1 MKTNLFLALA
11 AAAAITISGCS
22 KSETHETLKTPE
34 IEVSNLSTT
43 SFSFTWTA
51 IPDATGYTYEVK
63 AANQSTVTSGDSG
76 KPENVEVTGLNMAST
91 YTVSVQALG
100 TGSFT
105 NSEYATVTVTTL
117 DNTIHFADMVLARR
131 LLEMTEPKI
140 DADGDGKIT
149 FEEAAVVK
157 ELNLGFNEKPES
169 TVDCVTDITGLE
181 YFTSLETLNLKFNSV
196 SDIKPIEGI
205 STLKVLILGENPISS
220 INLDKLGEL
229 TDLRLYG
236 TNISEIDLSKTPKL
250 ESLYLQRT
258 KVSKVD
264 LSPLQSLDQALIN
277 KCSNLSELKASNLPS
292 LTRLDA
298 VEGNLT
304 SFEISDCP
312 SLRELHLNSNKLTS
326 IKLNNL
332 NMLMRLNVYDN
343 KLTSINVSNL
353 PLLMW
358 LFVFDNQISSID
370 LSANVALREFR
381 ASNNPLTEVNLST
394 NGNLVALELENMSKM
409 KTLNIKNEFYDEWD
423 SEYLIVDGNTA
434 LEKVITDPG
443 AEFELVKKLFANNPK
458 VQVVTE

>member
-1 MKTNLFLALA
+1 MKAKLFLALA

-22 KSETHETLKTPE
+22 KSETLKTPE

-51 IPDATGYTYEVK
+51 IPEATGYTYEVK
-63 AANQSTVTSGDSG
+63 AANQSTVNSGNSE
-76 KPENVEVTGLNMAST
+76 KPEKVEVTGLNMAST
-91 YTVSVQALG
+91 YTISVQALG

-117 DNTIHFADMVLARR
+117 DNTVHFTDMVLSRR

-157 ELNLGFNEKPES
+157 ELNLGFDEKPES
-169 TVDCVTDITGLE
+169 SKDCITDITGLE
-181 YFTSLETLNLKFNSV
+181 YFTSLETLNLKYNTV
-196 SDIKPIEGI
+196 SDAKPIEGI
-205 STLKVLILGENPISS
+205 STLQVLILGENPISS

-264 LSPLQSLDQALIN
+264 LTPLQSLDQALIN
-277 KCSNLSELKASNLPS
+277 NCSNLSEIKASNLPS

-298 VEGNLT
+298 VKGNLT

-332 NMLMRLNVYDN
+332 AMLMLLNIYDN
-343 KLTSINVSNL
+343 QLTSIDVSNL
-353 PLLMW
+353 PFLMR
-358 LFVFDNQISSID
+358 LFVYDNQLTSID
-370 LSANVALREFR
+370 LSANVMLREFR

-394 NGNLVALELENMSKM
+394 NASLVSLELENMSKM
-409 KTLNIKNEFYDEWD
+409 KTLNIKNGYYDEWD
-423 SEYLIVDGNTA
+423 SEYHIVDGNTA

>member
-1 MKTNLFLALA
+1 MKTKLFLALA
-11 AAAAITISGCS
+11 AFAAITISGCS
-22 KSETHETLKTPE
+22 KSETLQTPE
-34 IEVSNLSTT
+34 IKVTNLSTT

-63 AANQSTVTSGDSG
+63 AANQSKVTDGNRE
-76 KPENVEVTGLNMAST
+76 KPENVEVTGLSTAST
-91 YTVSVQALG
+91 YTVSVKALG

-105 NSEYATVTVTTL
+105 DSEYATITVTTL
-117 DNTIHFADMVLARR
+117 DNTIHFADKVLERR
-131 LLEMTEPKI
+131 LLAMTEPKI

-149 FEEAAVVK
+149 FEEAAAVK
-157 ELNLGFNEKPES
+157 ELQLGFDLKPES

-181 YFTSLETLNLKFNSV
+181 YFTSLETLSLKFNSV

-236 TNISEIDLSKTPKL
+236 TNISDIDLTKTPKL

-258 KVSKVD
+258 NVSKVD
-264 LSPLQSLDQALIN
+264 LTPLQSLDQALLN
-277 KCSNLSELKASNLPS
+277 KCSSLTEIKASNLPS
-292 LTRLDA
+292 ITRIDA
-298 VEGNLT
+298 VECNLK

-312 SLRELHLNSNKLTS
+312 SLRELHLNSNKLTY
-326 IKLNNL
+326 IKMTNL
-332 NMLMRLNVYDN
+332 AMLMRLNVYDN
-343 KLTSINVSNL
+343 QLTSIDVSNL
-353 PLLMW
+353 PFLMW
-358 LFVFDNQISSID
+358 LFVYDNQLTSID
-370 LSANVALREFR
+370 LSANVPLREFR

-394 NGNLVALELENMSKM
+394 NEKIVSLELENMSKM
-409 KTLNIKNEFYDEWD
+409 KTLNIKNDFYDEY

-443 AEFELVKKLFANNPK
+443 KEFEHVKKLFANNPK

>member
-1 MKTNLFLALA
+1 MKTKLFLALA
-11 AAAAITISGCS
+11 AFAAITISGCS
-22 KSETHETLKTPE
+22 KSETLQTPE
-34 IEVSNLSTT
+34 IKVTNLSTT

-63 AANQSTVTSGDSG
+63 AANQSTVTDGNRE
-76 KPENVEVTGLNMAST
+76 KPENVEVTGLSTAST
-91 YTVSVQALG
+91 YTVSVKALG

-105 NSEYATVTVTTL
+105 DSEYATITVTTL
-117 DNTIHFADMVLARR
+117 DNTIHFADKVLERR
-131 LLEMTEPKI
+131 LMAMTEPKI

-149 FEEAAVVK
+149 FEEAAAVK
-157 ELNLGFNEKPES
+157 ELQLGFDLKPES

-181 YFTSLETLNLKFNSV
+181 YFTSLETLSLKFNKV

-236 TNISEIDLSKTPKL
+236 TNISDIDLTKTPKL

-258 KVSKVD
+258 NVSKVD
-264 LSPLQSLDQALIN
+264 LTPLQSLDQALLN
-277 KCSNLSELKASNLPS
+277 KCASLTEIKASNLPS
-292 LTRLDA
+292 ITRIDA
-298 VEGNLT
+298 VECNLK

-326 IKLNNL
+326 IKMTNL
-332 NMLMRLNVYDN
+332 AMLMRLNVYDN
-343 KLTSINVSNL
+343 QLTSIDVSNL

-358 LFVFDNQISSID
+358 LFVFDNQLTSID
-370 LSANVALREFR
+370 LSANVPLREFR

-394 NGNLVALELENMSKM
+394 NENLVSLELESMSKM
-409 KTLNIKNEFYDEWD
+409 KTLNIKNDFYDEY

-443 AEFELVKKLFANNPK
+443 KEFEHVKKLFANNPK

>member
-1 MKTNLFLALA
+1 MKTKLFLALA
-11 AAAAITISGCS
+11 AFAAITISGCS
-22 KSETHETLKTPE
+22 KSETLQTPE
-34 IEVSNLSTT
+34 IKVTNLSTT

-63 AANQSTVTSGDSG
+63 AANQSTVTDGNRE
-76 KPENVEVTGLNMAST
+76 KPENVEVTGLSTAST
-91 YTVSVQALG
+91 YTVSVKALG

-105 NSEYATVTVTTL
+105 DSEYATITVTTL
-117 DNTIHFADMVLARR
+117 DNTIHFADKVLERR

-149 FEEAAVVK
+149 FEEAAAVK
-157 ELNLGFNEKPES
+157 ELQLGFDLKPES

-181 YFTSLETLNLKFNSV
+181 YFTSLETLSLKFNSV

-236 TNISEIDLSKTPKL
+236 TNISDIDLTKTPKL

-258 KVSKVD
+258 NVSKVD
-264 LSPLQSLDQALIN
+264 LTPLQSLDQALLN
-277 KCSNLSELKASNLPS
+277 KCSSLTEIKASNLPS
-292 LTRLDA
+292 ITRIDA
-298 VEGNLT
+298 VECNLK

-326 IKLNNL
+326 IKMTNL
-332 NMLMRLNVYDN
+332 AMLMRLNVYDN
-343 KLTSINVSNL
+343 QITSIDVSNL

-358 LFVFDNQISSID
+358 LFVYDNQLTSID
-370 LSANVALREFR
+370 LSANVPLREFR

-394 NGNLVALELENMSKM
+394 NENLVSLELESMSKM
-409 KTLNIKNEFYDEWD
+409 KTLNIKNDFYDEY

-443 AEFELVKKLFANNPK
+443 KEFEHVKKLFANNPK

>member
-1 MKTNLFLALA
+1 MKAKLFLALA

-22 KSETHETLKTPE
+22 KSETLKTPE

-51 IPDATGYTYEVK
+51 IPEATGYTYEVK
-63 AANQSTVTSGDSG
+63 AANQSTVNSGNSE
-76 KPENVEVTGLNMAST
+76 KPEKVEVTGLNMAST
-91 YTVSVQALG
+91 YTISVQALG

-117 DNTIHFADMVLARR
+117 DNTVHFTDMVLSRR

-157 ELNLGFNEKPES
+157 ELNLGFSEKPES
-169 TVDCVTDITGLE
+169 SKDCITDITGLE
-181 YFTSLETLNLKFNSV
+181 YFTSLETLNLKYNTV
-196 SDIKPIEGI
+196 SDAKPIEGI
-205 STLKVLILGENPISS
+205 STLQVLILGENPISS

-264 LSPLQSLDQALIN
+264 LTPLQSLDQALIN
-277 KCSNLSELKASNLPS
+277 NCSNLSEIKASNLPS

-298 VEGNLT
+298 VKGNLT

-332 NMLMRLNVYDN
+332 AMLMLLNIYDN
-343 KLTSINVSNL
+343 QLTSIDVSNL
-353 PLLMW
+353 PFLMR
-358 LFVFDNQISSID
+358 LFVYDNQLTSID
-370 LSANVALREFR
+370 LSANVMLREFR

-394 NGNLVALELENMSKM
+394 NENLVSLELENMSKM
-409 KTLNIKNEFYDEWD
+409 KTLNIKNGYYDEWD
-423 SEYLIVDGNTA
+423 SEYNIVDGNTA
-434 LEKVITDPG
+434 LEKVISDPG

>member
-1 MKTNLFLALA
+1 MKAKLFLALA
-11 AAAAITISGCS
+11 AVAAITISGCS
-22 KSETHETLKTPE
+22 KSETLKTPE

-51 IPDATGYTYEVK
+51 IPEATGYTYEVK
-63 AANQSTVTSGDSG
+63 AANQSTVNSGNSE
-76 KPENVEVTGLNMAST
+76 KPEKVEVAGLSMAST
-91 YTVSVQALG
+91 YTISVQALG

-117 DNTIHFADMVLARR
+117 DNTVHFTDMVLSRR

-157 ELNLGFNEKPES
+157 ELNLGFDEKPES
-169 TVDCVTDITGLE
+169 SKDCITDITGLE
-181 YFTSLETLNLKFNSV
+181 YFTSLETLNLKYNTV
-196 SDIKPIEGI
+196 SDAKPIEGI
-205 STLKVLILGENPISS
+205 STLQVLILGENPISS

-264 LSPLQSLDQALIN
+264 LTPLQSLDQALIN
-277 KCSNLSELKASNLPS
+277 NCSNLSEIKASNLPS

-298 VEGNLT
+298 VKGNLT

-332 NMLMRLNVYDN
+332 AMLMLLNIYDN
-343 KLTSINVSNL
+343 QLTSIDVSNL
-353 PLLMW
+353 PFLMR
-358 LFVFDNQISSID
+358 LFVYDNQLTSID
-370 LSANVALREFR
+370 LSANVMLREFR

-394 NGNLVALELENMSKM
+394 NASLVSLELENMSKM
-409 KTLNIKNEFYDEWD
+409 KTLNIKNGYYDEWD
-423 SEYLIVDGNTA
+423 SEYHIVDGNTA

>member
-1 MKTNLFLALA
+1 MKTKLFLALA

-22 KSETHETLKTPE
+22 KKSETLQTPK

-63 AANQSTVTSGDSG
+63 AANQSTVTSGDSE

-131 LLEMTEPKI
+131 LLAMTEPKI

-149 FEEAAVVK
+149 FEEASVVK

-264 LSPLQSLDQALIN
+264 LTPLQSLDQALIN

-343 KLTSINVSNL
+343 KLTSIEVSNL

-394 NGNLVALELENMSKM
+394 NENLVALELENMSKM
-409 KTLNIKNEFYDEWD
+409 KTLNIKNGYYDEY

>member
-1 MKTNLFLALA
+1 MKTKLFLALA
-11 AAAAITISGCS
+11 AFAAITISGCS
-22 KSETHETLKTPE
+22 KSETLQTPE
-34 IEVSNLSTT
+34 IKVTNLSTT

-63 AANQSTVTSGDSG
+63 AANQSKVTDGNKE
-76 KPENVEVTGLNMAST
+76 KPENVEVTGLSTAST
-91 YTVSVQALG
+91 YTVSVKALG

-105 NSEYATVTVTTL
+105 DSEYATITVTTL
-117 DNTIHFADMVLARR
+117 DNTIHFADKVLERR
-131 LLEMTEPKI
+131 LLAMTEPKI

-149 FEEAAVVK
+149 FEEAAAVK
-157 ELNLGFNEKPES
+157 ELQLGFDLKPES

-181 YFTSLETLNLKFNSV
+181 YFTSLETLSLKFNSV

-236 TNISEIDLSKTPKL
+236 TNISDIDLTKTPKL

-258 KVSKVD
+258 NVSKVD
-264 LSPLQSLDQALIN
+264 LTPLQSLDQALLN
-277 KCSNLSELKASNLPS
+277 KCSSLTEIKASNLPS
-292 LTRLDA
+292 ITRIDA
-298 VEGNLT
+298 VECNLK

-326 IKLNNL
+326 IKMTNL
-332 NMLMRLNVYDN
+332 AMLMRLNVYDN
-343 KLTSINVSNL
+343 QLTSIDVSNL
-353 PLLMW
+353 PFLMW
-358 LFVFDNQISSID
+358 LFVYDNQLTSID
-370 LSANVALREFR
+370 LSANVPLREFR

-394 NGNLVALELENMSKM
+394 NENLVSLELESMSKM
-409 KTLNIKNEFYDEWD
+409 KTLNIKNDFYDEY

-443 AEFELVKKLFANNPK
+443 KEFEHVKKLFANNPK
-458 VQVVTE
+458 VQVATE

>member
-1 MKTNLFLALA
+1 MKTKLFLALA

-22 KSETHETLKTPE
+22 KKSETLQTPK

-63 AANQSTVTSGDSG
+63 AANQSTVTSGNSG
-76 KPENVEVTGLNMAST
+76 KPENVEVTGLSMAST

-149 FEEAAVVK
+149 FEEASVVK
-157 ELNLGFNEKPES
+157 ELNLGFAEKPES

-181 YFTSLETLNLKFNSV
+181 HFTSLETLSLKFNSV

-220 INLDKLGEL
+220 INLDKLGEI

-264 LSPLQSLDQALIN
+264 LTPLQSLDQALIN
-277 KCSNLSELKASNLPS
+277 KCSNLTELKASNLPS

-326 IKLNNL
+326 IKLTNL
-332 NMLMRLNVYDN
+332 AMLMRLNVYDN
-343 KLTSINVSNL
+343 KLTSIEVSNL

-370 LSANVALREFR
+370 LSANVLLREFR

-394 NGNLVALELENMSKM
+394 NENLVGLELENMSKM
-409 KTLNIKNEFYDEWD
+409 KTLNIKNGYYDEY
-423 SEYLIVDGNTA
+423 SEYLIADGNTA

-443 AEFELVKKLFANNPK
+443 AEFEHVKKLFANNPK

>member
-1 MKTNLFLALA
+1 MKTKLFLALA
-11 AAAAITISGCS
+11 AFAAITISGCS
-22 KSETHETLKTPE
+22 KSETLQTPE
-34 IEVSNLSTT
+34 IKVNNLSTT

-63 AANQSTVTSGDSG
+63 AANQSKVTDGNRE
-76 KPENVEVTGLNMAST
+76 KPENVEVTGLSTAST
-91 YTVSVQALG
+91 YTVSVKALG

-105 NSEYATVTVTTL
+105 DSEYATITVTTL
-117 DNTIHFADMVLARR
+117 DNTIHFADKVLERR
-131 LLEMTEPKI
+131 LLEMKEPKI

-149 FEEAAVVK
+149 FEEAAAVK
-157 ELNLGFNEKPES
+157 ELQLGFDLKPES

-181 YFTSLETLNLKFNSV
+181 YFTSLETLSLKFNSV

-236 TNISEIDLSKTPKL
+236 TNISDIDLTKTPKL

-258 KVSKVD
+258 NVSKVD
-264 LSPLQSLDQALIN
+264 LTQLQSLDQALLN
-277 KCSNLSELKASNLPS
+277 KCSSLTELKASNLPS
-292 LTRLDA
+292 ITRIDA
-298 VEGNLT
+298 VECNLK

-326 IKLNNL
+326 IKMTNL
-332 NMLMRLNVYDN
+332 AMLMRLNVYDN
-343 KLTSINVSNL
+343 QLTSIDVSNL
-353 PLLMW
+353 PFLMW
-358 LFVFDNQISSID
+358 LFVYDNQLTSID
-370 LSANVALREFR
+370 LSANVPLREFR

-394 NGNLVALELENMSKM
+394 NENLVSLELESMSKM
-409 KTLNIKNEFYDEWD
+409 KTLNIKNDFYDEY

-443 AEFELVKKLFANNPK
+443 KEFELVKKLFANNPK

>member
-1 MKTNLFLALA
+1 MKTKLFLALA
-11 AAAAITISGCS
+11 AFAAITISGCS
-22 KSETHETLKTPE
+22 KSETLQTPE
-34 IEVSNLSTT
+34 IKVTNLSTT

-63 AANQSTVTSGDSG
+63 AANQSTVTDGNKE
-76 KPENVEVTGLNMAST
+76 KPENVEVTGLSTAST
-91 YTVSVQALG
+91 YTVSVKALG

-105 NSEYATVTVTTL
+105 DSEYATITVTTL
-117 DNTIHFADMVLARR
+117 DNTIHFADKVLERR
-131 LLEMTEPKI
+131 LLAMTEPKI

-149 FEEAAVVK
+149 FEEAAAVK
-157 ELNLGFNEKPES
+157 ELQLGFDLKPES

-181 YFTSLETLNLKFNSV
+181 YFTSLETLSLKFNSV
-196 SDIKPIEGI
+196 SNIKPIEGI

-236 TNISEIDLSKTPKL
+236 TNISDIDLTKTPKL

-258 KVSKVD
+258 NVSKVD
-264 LSPLQSLDQALIN
+264 LTPLQSLDQALLN
-277 KCSNLSELKASNLPS
+277 KCSSLTEIKASNLPS
-292 LTRLDA
+292 ITRIDA
-298 VEGNLT
+298 VECNLK

-326 IKLNNL
+326 IKMTNL
-332 NMLMRLNVYDN
+332 AMLMRLNVYDN
-343 KLTSINVSNL
+343 QLTSIDVSNL
-353 PLLMW
+353 PFLMW
-358 LFVFDNQISSID
+358 LFVYDNQLTSID
-370 LSANVALREFR
+370 LSANVPLREFR

-394 NGNLVALELENMSKM
+394 NENLVSLELESMSKM
-409 KTLNIKNEFYDEWD
+409 KTLNIKNDFYDEY

>member
-1 MKTNLFLALA
+1 MKAKLFLALA

-22 KSETHETLKTPE
+22 KSETLKTPE

-51 IPDATGYTYEVK
+51 IPEATGYTYEVK
-63 AANQSTVTSGDSG
+63 AANQSTVNSGNSE
-76 KPENVEVTGLNMAST
+76 KPEKVEVTGLSMAST
-91 YTVSVQALG
+91 YTISVQALG
-100 TGSFT
+100 TESFT

-117 DNTIHFADMVLARR
+117 DNTVHFTDMVLSRR

-157 ELNLGFNEKPES
+157 ELNLGFSEKPES
-169 TVDCVTDITGLE
+169 SKDCITDITGLE
-181 YFTSLETLNLKFNSV
+181 YFTSLETLNLKYNTV
-196 SDIKPIEGI
+196 SDAKPIEGI
-205 STLKVLILGENPISS
+205 STLQVLILGENPISS

-264 LSPLQSLDQALIN
+264 LTPLQSLDQALIN
-277 KCSNLSELKASNLPS
+277 NCSNLSEIKASNLPS

-298 VEGNLT
+298 VKGNLT

-332 NMLMRLNVYDN
+332 AMLMLLNIYDN
-343 KLTSINVSNL
+343 QLTSIDVSNL
-353 PLLMW
+353 PFLMR
-358 LFVFDNQISSID
+358 LFVYDNQLTSID
-370 LSANVALREFR
+370 LSANVMLREFR

-394 NGNLVALELENMSKM
+394 NASLVSLELENMSKM
-409 KTLNIKNEFYDEWD
+409 KTLNIKNGYYDEWD

>member
-1 MKTNLFLALA
+1 MKTKLFLALA
-11 AAAAITISGCS
+11 AFAAITISGCS
-22 KSETHETLKTPE
+22 KSETLQTPE
-34 IEVSNLSTT
+34 IKVTNLSTT

-63 AANQSTVTSGDSG
+63 AANQSTVTDGNRE
-76 KPENVEVTGLNMAST
+76 KPENVEVTGLSTAST
-91 YTVSVQALG
+91 YTVSVKALG
-100 TGSFT
+100 TGAFT
-105 NSEYATVTVTTL
+105 DSEYATITVTTL
-117 DNTIHFADMVLARR
+117 DNTIHFADKVLERR

-149 FEEAAVVK
+149 FEEAAAVK
-157 ELNLGFNEKPES
+157 ELQLGFDVEPES

-181 YFTSLETLNLKFNSV
+181 YFTSLETLSLKFNSV

-236 TNISEIDLSKTPKL
+236 TNISDIDLTKTPKL

-258 KVSKVD
+258 NVSKVD
-264 LSPLQSLDQALIN
+264 LTPLQSLDQALLN
-277 KCSNLSELKASNLPS
+277 KCSSLTEIKASNLPS
-292 LTRLDA
+292 ITRIDA
-298 VEGNLT
+298 VECNLK

-326 IKLNNL
+326 IKMTNL
-332 NMLMRLNVYDN
+332 AMLMRLNVYDN
-343 KLTSINVSNL
+343 QITSIDVSNL

-358 LFVFDNQISSID
+358 LFVYDNQLTSID
-370 LSANVALREFR
+370 LSANVPLIEFR

-394 NGNLVALELENMSKM
+394 NKNLVSLELESMSKM
-409 KTLNIKNEFYDEWD
+409 KTLNIKNDFYDEY

-443 AEFELVKKLFANNPK
+443 KEFEHVKKLFANNPK

>member
-1 MKTNLFLALA
+1 MKTKLFLALA
-11 AAAAITISGCS
+11 AFAAITISGCS
-22 KSETHETLKTPE
+22 KSETLQTPE
-34 IEVSNLSTT
+34 IKVTNLSTI

-63 AANQSTVTSGDSG
+63 AANQSTVTDGNKE
-76 KPENVEVTGLNMAST
+76 KPENVEVTGLSTAST
-91 YTVSVQALG
+91 YTVSVKALG

-105 NSEYATVTVTTL
+105 DSEYATITVTTL
-117 DNTIHFADMVLARR
+117 DNTIHFADKVLERR
-131 LLEMTEPKI
+131 LLQMTEPKI

-149 FEEAAVVK
+149 FEEAAAVK
-157 ELNLGFNEKPES
+157 ELQLGFDLKPES

-181 YFTSLETLNLKFNSV
+181 YFTSLETLSLKFNSV

-236 TNISEIDLSKTPKL
+236 TNISDIDLTKTPKL

-258 KVSKVD
+258 NVSKVD
-264 LSPLQSLDQALIN
+264 LTPLQSLDQALLN
-277 KCSNLSELKASNLPS
+277 KCSSLTEIKASNLPS
-292 LTRLDA
+292 ITRIDA
-298 VEGNLT
+298 VECNLK

-326 IKLNNL
+326 IKMTNL
-332 NMLMRLNVYDN
+332 AMLMRLNVYDN
-343 KLTSINVSNL
+343 QLTSIDVSNL

-358 LFVFDNQISSID
+358 LFVYDNQLTSID
-370 LSANVALREFR
+370 LSANVPLIEFR

-394 NGNLVALELENMSKM
+394 NKNLVSLELESMSKM
-409 KTLNIKNEFYDEWD
+409 KTLNIKNDFYDEY

-443 AEFELVKKLFANNPK
+443 KEFEHVKKLFANNPK

>member
-1 MKTNLFLALA
+1 MKTKLFLALA
-11 AAAAITISGCS
+11 AFAAITISGCS
-22 KSETHETLKTPE
+22 KSETLQTPE
-34 IEVSNLSTT
+34 IKVTNLSTT

-63 AANQSTVTSGDSG
+63 AADQSTVTDGNRE
-76 KPENVEVTGLNMAST
+76 KPENVEVTGLSTAST
-91 YTVSVQALG
+91 YTVSVKALG

-105 NSEYATVTVTTL
+105 DSEYARITVTTL
-117 DNTIHFADMVLARR
+117 DNTIHFADKVLERR

-149 FEEAAVVK
+149 FEEAAAVK
-157 ELNLGFNEKPES
+157 ELQLGFDLKPES

-181 YFTSLETLNLKFNSV
+181 YFTSLETLSLKFNKV

-236 TNISEIDLSKTPKL
+236 TNISDIDLTKTPKL

-258 KVSKVD
+258 NVSKVD
-264 LSPLQSLDQALIN
+264 LTPLQSLDQAFLN
-277 KCSNLSELKASNLPS
+277 KCSSLTEIKASNLPS
-292 LTRLDA
+292 ITRIDA
-298 VEGNLT
+298 VECNLK

-326 IKLNNL
+326 IKMTNL
-332 NMLMRLNVYDN
+332 AMLMRLNVYDN
-343 KLTSINVSNL
+343 QLTSIDVSNL

-358 LFVFDNQISSID
+358 LFVFDNQLTSID
-370 LSANVALREFR
+370 LSANVPLREFR

-394 NGNLVALELENMSKM
+394 NKNLVSLELESMSKM
-409 KTLNIKNEFYDEWD
+409 KTLNIKNDFYDEY

-443 AEFELVKKLFANNPK
+443 KEFEHVKKLFANNPK

>member
-1 MKTNLFLALA
+1 M
-11 AAAAITISGCS
+11 
-22 KSETHETLKTPE
+22 
-34 IEVSNLSTT
+34 
-43 SFSFTWTA
+43 
-51 IPDATGYTYEVK
+51 K
-63 AANQSTVTSGDSG
+63 AANQSKVTDGNRE
-76 KPENVEVTGLNMAST
+76 KPENVEVTGLSTAST
-91 YTVSVQALG
+91 YTVSVKALG

-105 NSEYATVTVTTL
+105 DSEYATITVTTL
-117 DNTIHFADMVLARR
+117 DNTIHFADKVLERR
-131 LLEMTEPKI
+131 LLAMTEPKI

-149 FEEAAVVK
+149 FEEAAAVK
-157 ELNLGFNEKPES
+157 ELQLGFDLKPES

-181 YFTSLETLNLKFNSV
+181 YFTSLETLSLKFNSV
-196 SDIKPIEGI
+196 SNIKPIEGI

-236 TNISEIDLSKTPKL
+236 TNISDIDLTKTPKL

-258 KVSKVD
+258 NVSKVD
-264 LSPLQSLDQALIN
+264 LTPLQSLDQALLN
-277 KCSNLSELKASNLPS
+277 KCSSLTEIKASNLPS
-292 LTRLDA
+292 ITRIDA
-298 VEGNLT
+298 VECNLK

-326 IKLNNL
+326 IKMTNL
-332 NMLMRLNVYDN
+332 AMLMRLNVYDN
-343 KLTSINVSNL
+343 QITSIDVSNL

-358 LFVFDNQISSID
+358 LFVYDNQLTSID
-370 LSANVALREFR
+370 LSANVPLIEFR

-394 NGNLVALELENMSKM
+394 NKNLVSLELESMSKM
-409 KTLNIKNEFYDEWD
+409 KTLNIKNGFYDEY

>member
-1 MKTNLFLALA
+1 MKTKLFLALA
-11 AAAAITISGCS
+11 AFAAIIISGCS
-22 KSETHETLKTPE
+22 KSETLQTPE
-34 IEVSNLSTT
+34 IKVTNLSTT

-63 AANQSTVTSGDSG
+63 AADQSTVTDGNKE
-76 KPENVEVTGLNMAST
+76 KPENVEVTGLSTAST
-91 YTVSVQALG
+91 YTVSVKALG

-105 NSEYATVTVTTL
+105 DSEYATITVTTL
-117 DNTIHFADMVLARR
+117 DNTIHFADKVLERR
-131 LLEMTEPKI
+131 LLAMTEPKI

-149 FEEAAVVK
+149 FEEAAAVK
-157 ELNLGFNEKPES
+157 ELQLGFDVKPES

-181 YFTSLETLNLKFNSV
+181 YFTSLETLSLKYNKV

-220 INLDKLGEL
+220 INLDALGEL

-236 TNISEIDLSKTPKL
+236 TDISEIDLTKTPKL

-258 KVSKVD
+258 NVSKVD
-264 LSPLQSLDQALIN
+264 LTPLQSLDQALLN
-277 KCSNLSELKASNLPS
+277 KCLNLTELKASNLPS
-292 LTRLDA
+292 ITRIDA
-298 VEGNLT
+298 VECDLK

-326 IKLNNL
+326 IKMTNL
-332 NMLMRLNVYDN
+332 AMLMRLNVYDN
-343 KLTSINVSNL
+343 QLTSIDVSNL

-358 LFVFDNQISSID
+358 LFVYDNQLTSID
-370 LSANVALREFR
+370 LSANVPLIEFR

-394 NGNLVALELENMSKM
+394 NKNLVSLELESMSKM
-409 KTLNIKNEFYDEWD
+409 KTLNIKNDFYDEY

-443 AEFELVKKLFANNPK
+443 KEFELVKKLFANNPK

>member
-1 MKTNLFLALA
+1 MKTKLFLALA
-11 AAAAITISGCS
+11 AFAAITISGCS
-22 KSETHETLKTPE
+22 KSETLQTPE
-34 IEVSNLSTT
+34 IKVNNLSTT

-63 AANQSTVTSGDSG
+63 AANQSTVTDGNRE
-76 KPENVEVTGLNMAST
+76 KPENVEVTGLSTAST
-91 YTVSVQALG
+91 YTVSVKALG
-100 TGSFT
+100 KGSFT
-105 NSEYATVTVTTL
+105 DSEYATITVTTL
-117 DNTIHFADMVLARR
+117 DNTIHFADKVLERR
-131 LLEMTEPKI
+131 LLQMTEPKI

-149 FEEAAVVK
+149 FEEAAAVK
-157 ELNLGFNEKPES
+157 ELQLGFDLKPES

-181 YFTSLETLNLKFNSV
+181 YFTSLETLSLKFNKV

-236 TNISEIDLSKTPKL
+236 TNISDIDLTKTPKL

-258 KVSKVD
+258 NVSKVD
-264 LSPLQSLDQALIN
+264 LTPLQSLDQALLN
-277 KCSNLSELKASNLPS
+277 KCSSLTEIKASNLPS
-292 LTRLDA
+292 LTRIDA
-298 VEGNLT
+298 IECNLK

-326 IKLNNL
+326 IKMTNL
-332 NMLMRLNVYDN
+332 AMLMRLNVYDN
-343 KLTSINVSNL
+343 QLTSIDVSNL
-353 PLLMW
+353 PFLMW
-358 LFVFDNQISSID
+358 LFVYDNQLTSID
-370 LSANVALREFR
+370 LSANVPLREFR

-394 NGNLVALELENMSKM
+394 NENLVSLELESMSKM
-409 KTLNIKNEFYDEWD
+409 KTLNIKNDFYDEY

-443 AEFELVKKLFANNPK
+443 KEFEHVKKLFANNPK

>member
-1 MKTNLFLALA
+1 MKTKLFLALA
-11 AAAAITISGCS
+11 AFAAIIISGCS
-22 KSETHETLKTPE
+22 KSETLQTPE
-34 IEVSNLSTT
+34 IKVTNLSTT

-63 AANQSTVTSGDSG
+63 AADQSTVTDGNKE
-76 KPENVEVTGLNMAST
+76 KPENVEVTGLSTAST
-91 YTVSVQALG
+91 YTVSVKALG

-105 NSEYATVTVTTL
+105 DSEYATITVTTL
-117 DNTIHFADMVLARR
+117 DNTIQFADKVLARR

-149 FEEAAVVK
+149 FEEAAAVK
-157 ELNLGFNEKPES
+157 ELQLGFDVKPES

-181 YFTSLETLNLKFNSV
+181 YFTSLETLSLKYNKV

-236 TNISEIDLSKTPKL
+236 TEISEIDLTKTPKL

-258 KVSKVD
+258 NVSKVD
-264 LSPLQSLDQALIN
+264 LTPLQSLDQALLN
-277 KCSNLSELKASNLPS
+277 KCLNLTELKASNLPS
-292 LTRLDA
+292 ITRIDA
-298 VEGNLT
+298 VECNLK

-326 IKLNNL
+326 IKMTNL
-332 NMLMRLNVYDN
+332 AMLMRLNVYDN
-343 KLTSINVSNL
+343 QITSIDVSNL

-358 LFVFDNQISSID
+358 LFVYDNQLTSID
-370 LSANVALREFR
+370 LSANVPLREFR

-394 NGNLVALELENMSKM
+394 NENIVSLELENMNKM
-409 KTLNIKNEFYDEWD
+409 KTLNIKNDFYDEY

-443 AEFELVKKLFANNPK
+443 KEFEHVKKLFANNPK

>member
-1 MKTNLFLALA
+1 MKTKLFLALA

-22 KSETHETLKTPE
+22 KKSETLQTPK

-63 AANQSTVTSGDSG
+63 AANQSTVTSGNSG
-76 KPENVEVTGLNMAST
+76 KPENVEVTGLSMAST

-131 LLEMTEPKI
+131 LLAMTEPKI

-149 FEEAAVVK
+149 FEEASTVK
-157 ELNLGFNEKPES
+157 ELNLGFAEKPES

-181 YFTSLETLNLKFNSV
+181 YFTSLETLSLKFNSV

-236 TNISEIDLSKTPKL
+236 TNISEIDLSQTPKL

-264 LSPLQSLDQALIN
+264 LTPLQSLDQALIN

-343 KLTSINVSNL
+343 KLTSIEVSNL

-394 NGNLVALELENMSKM
+394 NENLVGLELENMSKM
-409 KTLNIKNEFYDEWD
+409 KTLNIKNGYYDEY

-443 AEFELVKKLFANNPK
+443 AEFEHVKKLFANNPK

>member
-1 MKTNLFLALA
+1 MKTKLFLALA
-11 AAAAITISGCS
+11 ASAAITISGCS
-22 KSETHETLKTPE
+22 KSETLQTPE
-34 IEVSNLSTT
+34 IKVTNLSTT

-63 AANQSTVTSGDSG
+63 AANQSTVTDGNREN
-76 KPENVEVTGLNMAST
+76 PENVEVTGLSTAST
-91 YTVSVQALG
+91 YTVSVMALG

-105 NSEYATVTVTTL
+105 DSEYATITVTTL
-117 DNTIHFADMVLARR
+117 DNTIHFADKVLERR

-140 DADGDGKIT
+140 DADSDGKIT
-149 FEEAAVVK
+149 FEEAAAVK
-157 ELNLGFNEKPES
+157 ELQLGFDVKPES

-181 YFTSLETLNLKFNSV
+181 YFTSLETLSLKFNSV

-236 TNISEIDLSKTPKL
+236 TNISDIDLTKTPKL

-258 KVSKVD
+258 NVSKVD
-264 LSPLQSLDQALIN
+264 LTPLQSLDQALLN
-277 KCSNLSELKASNLPS
+277 KCSSLTEIKASNLPS
-292 LTRLDA
+292 ITRIDA
-298 VEGNLT
+298 VECNLK

-326 IKLNNL
+326 IKMTNL
-332 NMLMRLNVYDN
+332 AMLMRLNVYDN
-343 KLTSINVSNL
+343 QLTSIDVSNL

-358 LFVFDNQISSID
+358 LFVYDNQLTSID
-370 LSANVALREFR
+370 LSANVPLIEFR

-394 NGNLVALELENMSKM
+394 NKNLVSLELENMSKM
-409 KTLNIKNEFYDEWD
+409 KTLNIKNGFYDEY

>member
-1 MKTNLFLALA
+1 M
-11 AAAAITISGCS
+11 
-22 KSETHETLKTPE
+22 
-34 IEVSNLSTT
+34 
-43 SFSFTWTA
+43 
-51 IPDATGYTYEVK
+51 K
-63 AANQSTVTSGDSG
+63 AANQSTVTDGNKE
-76 KPENVEVTGLNMAST
+76 KPENVEVTGLSTAST
-91 YTVSVQALG
+91 YTVSVKALG

-105 NSEYATVTVTTL
+105 DSEYATITVTTL
-117 DNTIHFADMVLARR
+117 DNTIHFADKVLERR
-131 LLEMTEPKI
+131 LLAMTEPKI

-149 FEEAAVVK
+149 FEEAAAVK
-157 ELNLGFNEKPES
+157 ELQLGFDLKPES

-181 YFTSLETLNLKFNSV
+181 YFTSLETLSLKFNSV

-220 INLDKLGEL
+220 INLDALGEL

-236 TNISEIDLSKTPKL
+236 TNISDIDLTKTPKL

-258 KVSKVD
+258 NVSKVD
-264 LSPLQSLDQALIN
+264 LTPLQSLDQALLN
-277 KCSNLSELKASNLPS
+277 KCSSLTEIKASNLPS
-292 LTRLDA
+292 ITRIDA
-298 VEGNLT
+298 VECNLK

-326 IKLNNL
+326 IKMTNL
-332 NMLMRLNVYDN
+332 AMLMRLNVYDN
-343 KLTSINVSNL
+343 QLTSIDVSNL

-358 LFVFDNQISSID
+358 LFVFDNQLTSID
-370 LSANVALREFR
+370 LSANVPLREFR

-394 NGNLVALELENMSKM
+394 NENLVSLELESMSKM
-409 KTLNIKNEFYDEWD
+409 KTLNIKNDFYDEY

-443 AEFELVKKLFANNPK
+443 KEFEHVKKLFANNPK

>member
-1 MKTNLFLALA
+1 MKAKLFLALA
-11 AAAAITISGCS
+11 AVAAITISGCS
-22 KSETHETLKTPE
+22 KSETLKTPE

-51 IPDATGYTYEVK
+51 IPEATGYTYEVK
-63 AANQSTVTSGDSG
+63 AANQSTVNSGNSE
-76 KPENVEVTGLNMAST
+76 KPEKVEVTGLSMAST
-91 YTVSVQALG
+91 YTISVQALG

-117 DNTIHFADMVLARR
+117 DNTVHFTDMVLSRR

-157 ELNLGFNEKPES
+157 ELNLGFSEKPES
-169 TVDCVTDITGLE
+169 SKDCITDITGLE
-181 YFTSLETLNLKFNSV
+181 YFTSLETLNLKYNTV
-196 SDIKPIEGI
+196 SDAKPIEGI
-205 STLKVLILGENPISS
+205 STLQVLILGENPISS

-264 LSPLQSLDQALIN
+264 LTPLQSLDQALIN
-277 KCSNLSELKASNLPS
+277 NCSNLSEIKASNLPS

-298 VEGNLT
+298 VKGNLT

-332 NMLMRLNVYDN
+332 AMLMLLNIYDNQLTSIDASNLPFLMRLFVYDN
-343 KLTSINVSNL
+343 QLT
-353 PLLMW
+353 
-358 LFVFDNQISSID
+358 SID
-370 LSANVALREFR
+370 LSANVMLREFR

-394 NGNLVALELENMSKM
+394 NASLVSLELENMSKM
-409 KTLNIKNEFYDEWD
+409 KTLNIKNGHYDEWD
-423 SEYLIVDGNTA
+423 SDYLIVDGNTA

>member
-1 MKTNLFLALA
+1 MKTKLFLALA
-11 AAAAITISGCS
+11 AFAAITISGCS
-22 KSETHETLKTPE
+22 KSETLQTPE
-34 IEVSNLSTT
+34 IKVTNLSTT

-63 AANQSTVTSGDSG
+63 AANQSKVTDGNKE
-76 KPENVEVTGLNMAST
+76 KPENVEVTGLSTAST
-91 YTVSVQALG
+91 YTVSVKALG

-105 NSEYATVTVTTL
+105 DSEYASITVTTL
-117 DNTIHFADMVLARR
+117 DNTIHFADKVLERR
-131 LLEMTEPKI
+131 LLAMTEPKI

-149 FEEAAVVK
+149 FEEAAAVK
-157 ELNLGFNEKPES
+157 ELQLGFDLKPES

-181 YFTSLETLNLKFNSV
+181 YFTSLETLSLKFNSV
-196 SDIKPIEGI
+196 SNINPIEGI

-236 TNISEIDLSKTPKL
+236 TNISDIDLTKTPKL

-258 KVSKVD
+258 NVSKVD
-264 LSPLQSLDQALIN
+264 LTPLQSLDQALLN
-277 KCSNLSELKASNLPS
+277 KCSSLTEIKASNLPS
-292 LTRLDA
+292 ITRIDA
-298 VEGNLT
+298 VECNLK

-326 IKLNNL
+326 IKMTNL
-332 NMLMRLNVYDN
+332 AMLMRLNVYDN
-343 KLTSINVSNL
+343 QLTSIDVSNL

-358 LFVFDNQISSID
+358 LFVYDNQLTSID
-370 LSANVALREFR
+370 LSANVPLREFR

-394 NGNLVALELENMSKM
+394 NENLVSLELENMSKM
-409 KTLNIKNEFYDEWD
+409 KTLNIKNDFYDEY

-443 AEFELVKKLFANNPK
+443 KEFEHVKKLFANNPK

>member
-1 MKTNLFLALA
+1 MKAKLFLALA
-11 AAAAITISGCS
+11 AVAAITISGCS
-22 KSETHETLKTPE
+22 KSETLKTPE

-51 IPDATGYTYEVK
+51 IPEAAGYTYEVK
-63 AANQSTVTSGDSG
+63 AANQSTVNSGNSE
-76 KPENVEVTGLNMAST
+76 KPEKVEVTGLSMAST
-91 YTVSVQALG
+91 YTISVQALG

-117 DNTIHFADMVLARR
+117 DNTVHFTDMVLSRR

-157 ELNLGFNEKPES
+157 ELNLGFSEKPES
-169 TVDCVTDITGLE
+169 SKDCITDITGLE
-181 YFTSLETLNLKFNSV
+181 YFTSLETLNLKYNTV
-196 SDIKPIEGI
+196 SDAKPIEGI
-205 STLKVLILGENPISS
+205 STLQVLILGENPISS

-264 LSPLQSLDQALIN
+264 LTPLQSLDQALIN
-277 KCSNLSELKASNLPS
+277 NCSNLSEIKASNLPS

-298 VEGNLT
+298 VKGNLT

-332 NMLMRLNVYDN
+332 AMLMLLNIYDNQLTSIDVSDLPFLMRLFVYDN
-343 KLTSINVSNL
+343 QLT
-353 PLLMW
+353 
-358 LFVFDNQISSID
+358 SID
-370 LSANVALREFR
+370 LSANVMLREFR

-394 NGNLVALELENMSKM
+394 NASLVSLELENMSKM
-409 KTLNIKNEFYDEWD
+409 KTLNIKNGYYDEWD

>member
-1 MKTNLFLALA
+1 MKTKLFLALA
-11 AAAAITISGCS
+11 AFATITISGCS
-22 KSETHETLKTPE
+22 KSETLQTPE
-34 IEVSNLSTT
+34 IKVNNLSTT

-63 AANQSTVTSGDSG
+63 AANQSTVTDGNRE
-76 KPENVEVTGLNMAST
+76 KPENVEVTGLSTAST
-91 YTVSVQALG
+91 YTVSVKALG

-105 NSEYATVTVTTL
+105 DSEYATITVTTL
-117 DNTIHFADMVLARR
+117 DNTIHFADKVLERR

-149 FEEAAVVK
+149 FEEAAAVK
-157 ELNLGFNEKPES
+157 ELQLGFDVEPES

-181 YFTSLETLNLKFNSV
+181 YFTSLETLSLKFNKV

-236 TNISEIDLSKTPKL
+236 TNISDIDLTKTPKL

-258 KVSKVD
+258 NVSKVD
-264 LSPLQSLDQALIN
+264 LTPLQSLDQALLN
-277 KCSNLSELKASNLPS
+277 KCSSLTEIKASNLPS
-292 LTRLDA
+292 ITRIDA
-298 VEGNLT
+298 VECNLK

-326 IKLNNL
+326 IKMTNL
-332 NMLMRLNVYDN
+332 AMLMRLNVYDN
-343 KLTSINVSNL
+343 QITSIDVSNL

-358 LFVFDNQISSID
+358 LFVYDNQLTSID
-370 LSANVALREFR
+370 LSANVPLIEFR

-394 NGNLVALELENMSKM
+394 NKNLVSLELESMSKM
-409 KTLNIKNEFYDEWD
+409 KTLNIKNGFYDEY

>member
-1 MKTNLFLALA
+1 MKTKLFLALA
-11 AAAAITISGCS
+11 AFAAITISGCS
-22 KSETHETLKTPE
+22 KSETLQTPE
-34 IEVSNLSTT
+34 IKVTNLSTT

-63 AANQSTVTSGDSG
+63 AADQSTVTDGNKE
-76 KPENVEVTGLNMAST
+76 KPENVEVTGLSTAST
-91 YTVSVQALG
+91 YTVSVKAFG

-105 NSEYATVTVTTL
+105 DSEYATITVTTL
-117 DNTIHFADMVLARR
+117 DNTIQFADKVLARR
-131 LLEMTEPKI
+131 LLQMTEPKI

-149 FEEAAVVK
+149 FEEAAAVK
-157 ELNLGFNEKPES
+157 ELQLGFDLKPES

-181 YFTSLETLNLKFNSV
+181 YFTSLETLSLKYNSV

-236 TNISEIDLSKTPKL
+236 TNISDIDLTKTPKL

-258 KVSKVD
+258 NVSKVD
-264 LSPLQSLDQALIN
+264 LTPLQSLDQALLN
-277 KCSNLSELKASNLPS
+277 KCSSLTEIKASNLPS
-292 LTRLDA
+292 ITRIDA
-298 VEGNLT
+298 VECNLK

-326 IKLNNL
+326 IKMTNL
-332 NMLMRLNVYDN
+332 AMLIRLNVYDN
-343 KLTSINVSNL
+343 QLTSIDVSNL

-358 LFVFDNQISSID
+358 LFVYDNQLTSID
-370 LSANVALREFR
+370 LSANVPLIEFR

-394 NGNLVALELENMSKM
+394 NKNLVSLELESMSKM
-409 KTLNIKNEFYDEWD
+409 KTLNIKNDFYDEY

-443 AEFELVKKLFANNPK
+443 KEFELVKKLFANNPK

>member
-1 MKTNLFLALA
+1 MKAKLFLALA
-11 AAAAITISGCS
+11 AVAAITISGCS
-22 KSETHETLKTPE
+22 KSETLKTPE

-51 IPDATGYTYEVK
+51 IPEATGYTYEVK
-63 AANQSTVTSGDSG
+63 AANQSTVNSGNSE
-76 KPENVEVTGLNMAST
+76 KPEKVEVTGLNMAST
-91 YTVSVQALG
+91 YTISVQALG

-117 DNTIHFADMVLARR
+117 DNTVHFTDMVLSRR

-157 ELNLGFNEKPES
+157 ELNLGFAEKPES
-169 TVDCVTDITGLE
+169 SKDCITDITGLE
-181 YFTSLETLNLKFNSV
+181 YFTSLETLNLKYNTV
-196 SDIKPIEGI
+196 SDVKPIEGI
-205 STLKVLILGENPISS
+205 STLQVLILGENPISS

-236 TNISEIDLSKTPKL
+236 TNISEIDLSKTPKI

-264 LSPLQSLDQALIN
+264 LTPLQSLDQALIN
-277 KCSNLSELKASNLPS
+277 NCSNLSEIKASNLPS

-298 VEGNLT
+298 VKGNLT

-332 NMLMRLNVYDN
+332 AMLMLLNIYDN
-343 KLTSINVSNL
+343 QLTSIDVSNL
-353 PLLMW
+353 PFLMR
-358 LFVFDNQISSID
+358 LFVYDNQLTSID
-370 LSANVALREFR
+370 LSANVLLREFR

-394 NGNLVALELENMSKM
+394 NENLVSLELENMSKM
-409 KTLNIKNEFYDEWD
+409 KTLNIKNGFYDEWE

-458 VQVVTE
+458 VQIVTE

>member
-22 KSETHETLKTPE
+22 KSETLKTPE

-51 IPDATGYTYEVK
+51 IPEATGYTYEVK
-63 AANQSTVTSGDSG
+63 AANQSTVNSGNSE
-76 KPENVEVTGLNMAST
+76 KPEKVEVTGLNMAST
-91 YTVSVQALG
+91 YTISVQALG

-117 DNTIHFADMVLARR
+117 DNTVHFTDMVLSRR

-157 ELNLGFNEKPES
+157 ELNLGFDEKPES
-169 TVDCVTDITGLE
+169 SKDCITDITGLE
-181 YFTSLETLNLKFNSV
+181 YFTSLETLNLKYNTV
-196 SDIKPIEGI
+196 SDAKPIEGI
-205 STLKVLILGENPISS
+205 STLQVLILGENPISS

-264 LSPLQSLDQALIN
+264 LTPLQSLDQALIN
-277 KCSNLSELKASNLPS
+277 NCSNLSEIKASNLPS

-298 VEGNLT
+298 VKGNLT

-332 NMLMRLNVYDN
+332 AMLMLLNIYDN
-343 KLTSINVSNL
+343 QLTSIDVSNL
-353 PLLMW
+353 PFLMR
-358 LFVFDNQISSID
+358 LFVYDNQLTSID
-370 LSANVALREFR
+370 LSANVMLREFR

-409 KTLNIKNEFYDEWD
+409 KTLNIKNEFYDEWE

-443 AEFELVKKLFANNPK
+443 AEFEHVKKLFANNPK

>member
-1 MKTNLFLALA
+1 MKAKLFLALA
-11 AAAAITISGCS
+11 AVAAITISGCS
-22 KSETHETLKTPE
+22 KSETLKTPE

-51 IPDATGYTYEVK
+51 IPEATGYTYEVK
-63 AANQSTVTSGDSG
+63 AANQSTVNSGNSE
-76 KPENVEVTGLNMAST
+76 KPEKVEVTGLNMAST
-91 YTVSVQALG
+91 YTISVQALG

-117 DNTIHFADMVLARR
+117 DNTVHFTDMVLSRR

-157 ELNLGFNEKPES
+157 ELNLGFSEKPES
-169 TVDCVTDITGLE
+169 SKDCITDITGLE
-181 YFTSLETLNLKFNSV
+181 YFTSLETLNLKYNTV
-196 SDIKPIEGI
+196 SDAKPIEGI
-205 STLKVLILGENPISS
+205 STLQVLILGENPISS

-236 TNISEIDLSKTPKL
+236 TNISEIDLSKTPKI

-264 LSPLQSLDQALIN
+264 LTPLQSLDQALIN
-277 KCSNLSELKASNLPS
+277 NCSNLSEIKASNLPS

-298 VEGNLT
+298 VKGNLT

-332 NMLMRLNVYDN
+332 AMLMLLNIYDN
-343 KLTSINVSNL
+343 QLTSIDVSNL
-353 PLLMW
+353 PFLMR
-358 LFVFDNQISSID
+358 LFVYDNQLTSID
-370 LSANVALREFR
+370 LSANVLLREFR

-394 NGNLVALELENMSKM
+394 NENLVSLELENMSKM
-409 KTLNIKNEFYDEWD
+409 KTLNIKNGFYDEWE

-458 VQVVTE
+458 VQIVTE

>member
-1 MKTNLFLALA
+1 MKAKLFLALA
-11 AAAAITISGCS
+11 AVAAITISGCS
-22 KSETHETLKTPE
+22 KSETLKTPE

-51 IPDATGYTYEVK
+51 IPEATGYTYEVK
-63 AANQSTVTSGDSG
+63 AANQSTVNSGNSE
-76 KPENVEVTGLNMAST
+76 KPEKVEVTGLSMAST
-91 YTVSVQALG
+91 YTISVQALG

-117 DNTIHFADMVLARR
+117 DNTVHFTDMVLSRR

-157 ELNLGFNEKPES
+157 ELNLGFSEKPES
-169 TVDCVTDITGLE
+169 SKDCITDITGLE
-181 YFTSLETLNLKFNSV
+181 YFTSLETLNLKYNTV
-196 SDIKPIEGI
+196 SDAKPIEGI
-205 STLKVLILGENPISS
+205 STLQVLILGENPISS

-236 TNISEIDLSKTPKL
+236 TNISEIDLSKTPKI

-264 LSPLQSLDQALIN
+264 LTPLQSLDQALIN
-277 KCSNLSELKASNLPS
+277 NCSNLSEIKASNLPS

-298 VEGNLT
+298 VKGNLT

-332 NMLMRLNVYDN
+332 AMLMLLNIYDN
-343 KLTSINVSNL
+343 QLTSIDVSNL
-353 PLLMW
+353 PFLMR
-358 LFVFDNQISSID
+358 LFVYDNQLTSID
-370 LSANVALREFR
+370 LSANVMLREFR

-394 NGNLVALELENMSKM
+394 NENLVSLELENMSKM
-409 KTLNIKNEFYDEWD
+409 KTLNIKNGFYDEWE

-458 VQVVTE
+458 VQIVTE

>member
-1 MKTNLFLALA
+1 MKTKLFLALA
-11 AAAAITISGCS
+11 AFAAITISGCS
-22 KSETHETLKTPE
+22 KSETLLTPE
-34 IEVSNLSTT
+34 IKVNNLSTT

-63 AANQSTVTSGDSG
+63 AANQSTVTDGNRE
-76 KPENVEVTGLNMAST
+76 KPENVEATGLSTAST
-91 YTVSVQALG
+91 YTVSVKALG

-105 NSEYATVTVTTL
+105 DSEYATITVTTL
-117 DNTIHFADMVLARR
+117 DNTIHFADKVLERR
-131 LLEMTEPKI
+131 LLAMTEPKI

-149 FEEAAVVK
+149 FEEAAAVK
-157 ELNLGFNEKPES
+157 ELQLGFDLKPES

-181 YFTSLETLNLKFNSV
+181 YFTSLETLSLKFNKV

-236 TNISEIDLSKTPKL
+236 TNISDIDLTKTPKL

-258 KVSKVD
+258 NVSKVD
-264 LSPLQSLDQALIN
+264 LTPLQSLDQALLN
-277 KCSNLSELKASNLPS
+277 KCSSLTEIKASNLPS
-292 LTRLDA
+292 ITRIDA
-298 VEGNLT
+298 VECNLK

-326 IKLNNL
+326 IKMTNL
-332 NMLMRLNVYDN
+332 AMLMRLNVYDN
-343 KLTSINVSNL
+343 QLTSIDVSNL
-353 PLLMW
+353 PFLMW
-358 LFVFDNQISSID
+358 LFVYDNQLTSID
-370 LSANVALREFR
+370 LSANVPLREFR

-394 NGNLVALELENMSKM
+394 NENLVSLELESMSKM
-409 KTLNIKNEFYDEWD
+409 KTLNIKNDFYDEY

-443 AEFELVKKLFANNPK
+443 KEFEHVKKLFANNPK

>member
-1 MKTNLFLALA
+1 MA
-11 AAAAITISGCS
+11 AFAAITISGCS
-22 KSETHETLKTPE
+22 KSETLQTPE
-34 IEVSNLSTT
+34 IKVTNLSTT

-63 AANQSTVTSGDSG
+63 AANQSKVTDGNKE
-76 KPENVEVTGLNMAST
+76 KPENVEVTGLSTAST
-91 YTVSVQALG
+91 YTVSVKALG

-105 NSEYATVTVTTL
+105 DSEYATITVTTL
-117 DNTIHFADMVLARR
+117 DNTIHFADKVLERR
-131 LLEMTEPKI
+131 LLAMTEPKI

-149 FEEAAVVK
+149 FEEAAAVK
-157 ELNLGFNEKPES
+157 ELQLGFDLKPES

-181 YFTSLETLNLKFNSV
+181 YFTSLETLSLKFNSV

-220 INLDKLGEL
+220 INLDALGEL

-236 TNISEIDLSKTPKL
+236 TNISDIDLTKTPKL

-258 KVSKVD
+258 NVSKVD
-264 LSPLQSLDQALIN
+264 LTPLQSLDQALLN
-277 KCSNLSELKASNLPS
+277 KCSSLTEIKASNLPS
-292 LTRLDA
+292 ITRIDA
-298 VEGNLT
+298 VECNLK

-326 IKLNNL
+326 IKMTNL
-332 NMLMRLNVYDN
+332 AMLMRLNVYDN
-343 KLTSINVSNL
+343 QITSIDVSNL

-358 LFVFDNQISSID
+358 LFVYDNQLTSID
-370 LSANVALREFR
+370 LSANVPLREFR

-394 NGNLVALELENMSKM
+394 NENLVSLELESMSKM
-409 KTLNIKNEFYDEWD
+409 KTLNIKNDFYDEY

-443 AEFELVKKLFANNPK
+443 KEFEHVKKLFANNPK

>member
-1 MKTNLFLALA
+1 MKTKLFLALA
-11 AAAAITISGCS
+11 AFAAITISGCS
-22 KSETHETLKTPE
+22 KSETLQTPE
-34 IEVSNLSTT
+34 IKVTNLSTT

-63 AANQSTVTSGDSG
+63 AANQSTVTDGNKE
-76 KPENVEVTGLNMAST
+76 KPENVEVTGLSTAST
-91 YTVSVQALG
+91 YTVSVKALG

-105 NSEYATVTVTTL
+105 DSEYATITVTTL
-117 DNTIHFADMVLARR
+117 DNTIHFADKVLERR
-131 LLEMTEPKI
+131 LLAMTEPKI

-149 FEEAAVVK
+149 FEEAAAVK
-157 ELNLGFNEKPES
+157 ELQLGFDLKPES

-181 YFTSLETLNLKFNSV
+181 YFTSLETLSLKFNSV
-196 SDIKPIEGI
+196 SNIKPIEGI

-236 TNISEIDLSKTPKL
+236 TNISDIDLTKTPKL

-258 KVSKVD
+258 NVSKVD
-264 LSPLQSLDQALIN
+264 LTPLQSLDQALLN
-277 KCSNLSELKASNLPS
+277 KCSSLTEIKASNLPS
-292 LTRLDA
+292 ITRIDA
-298 VEGNLT
+298 VECNLK

-326 IKLNNL
+326 IKMTNL
-332 NMLMRLNVYDN
+332 AMLMRLNVYDN
-343 KLTSINVSNL
+343 QITSIDVSNL

-358 LFVFDNQISSID
+358 LFVYDNQLTSID
-370 LSANVALREFR
+370 LSANVPLREFR

-394 NGNLVALELENMSKM
+394 NENIVSLELESMSKM
-409 KTLNIKNEFYDEWD
+409 KTLNIKNDFYDEY

-443 AEFELVKKLFANNPK
+443 KEFEHVKKLFANNPK

>member
-1 MKTNLFLALA
+1 MKTKLFLALA
-11 AAAAITISGCS
+11 AFAAITISGCS
-22 KSETHETLKTPE
+22 KSETLQTPE
-34 IEVSNLSTT
+34 IKVTNLSTT

-63 AANQSTVTSGDSG
+63 AANQSTVTDGNKE
-76 KPENVEVTGLNMAST
+76 KPENVEVTGLSTAST
-91 YTVSVQALG
+91 YTVSVKALG

-105 NSEYATVTVTTL
+105 DSEYATITVTTL
-117 DNTIHFADMVLARR
+117 DNTIHFADKVLERR
-131 LLEMTEPKI
+131 LLAMTEPKI

-149 FEEAAVVK
+149 FEEAAAVK
-157 ELNLGFNEKPES
+157 ELQLGFDLKPES

-181 YFTSLETLNLKFNSV
+181 YFTSLETLSLKFNSV
-196 SDIKPIEGI
+196 SNIKPIEGI

-236 TNISEIDLSKTPKL
+236 TNISDIDLTKTPKL

-258 KVSKVD
+258 NVSKVD
-264 LSPLQSLDQALIN
+264 LTPLQSLDQALLN
-277 KCSNLSELKASNLPS
+277 KCSSLTEIKASNLPS
-292 LTRLDA
+292 ITRIDA
-298 VEGNLT
+298 VECNLK

-312 SLRELHLNSNKLTS
+312 SLRELHLNSNKLSS
-326 IKLNNL
+326 IKMTNL
-332 NMLMRLNVYDN
+332 AMLMRLNVYDN
-343 KLTSINVSNL
+343 QLTSIDVSNL
-353 PLLMW
+353 PFLMW
-358 LFVFDNQISSID
+358 LFVYDNQLTSID
-370 LSANVALREFR
+370 LSANVPLREFR

-394 NGNLVALELENMSKM
+394 NKNLVSLELESMSKM
-409 KTLNIKNEFYDEWD
+409 KTLNIKNDFYDEY

-443 AEFELVKKLFANNPK
+443 KEFEHVKKLFANNPK

>member
-1 MKTNLFLALA
+1 MKTKLFLALA

-22 KSETHETLKTPE
+22 KKSETLQTPK

-63 AANQSTVTSGDSG
+63 AANQSTVTSGNSG

-131 LLEMTEPKI
+131 LLAMTEPKI

-149 FEEAAVVK
+149 FEEASVVK
-157 ELNLGFNEKPES
+157 ELNLGFAEKPES

-264 LSPLQSLDQALIN
+264 LTPLQSLDQALIN

-332 NMLMRLNVYDN
+332 AMLMKLNVYDN
-343 KLTSINVSNL
+343 QLTSIDVSNL
-353 PLLMW
+353 PFLMW
-358 LFVFDNQISSID
+358 LFVFDNQISNID
-370 LSANVALREFR
+370 LSANVPLREFR

-394 NGNLVALELENMSKM
+394 NEKLVTLELENMSKM
-409 KTLNIKNEFYDEWD
+409 KTLNIKNRYYDEWD
-423 SEYLIVDGNTA
+423 SEYFIVDGNTA

>member
-1 MKTNLFLALA
+1 MKTKLFLALA
-11 AAAAITISGCS
+11 AFAAIIISGCS
-22 KSETHETLKTPE
+22 KSETLKTPE
-34 IEVSNLSTT
+34 IEVSNLSAT

-51 IPDATGYTYEVK
+51 IPEATGYTYEVK
-63 AANQSTVTSGDSG
+63 AANQSTVNSGNSE
-76 KPENVEVTGLNMAST
+76 KPEKVEVTGLSMAST
-91 YTVSVQALG
+91 YTISVQALG

-117 DNTIHFADMVLARR
+117 DNTVHFTDMVLSRR

-157 ELNLGFNEKPES
+157 ELNLGFDEKPES
-169 TVDCVTDITGLE
+169 SKDCITDITGLE
-181 YFTSLETLNLKFNSV
+181 YFTSLETLNLKYNTV
-196 SDIKPIEGI
+196 SDAKPIEGI
-205 STLKVLILGENPISS
+205 STLQVLILGENPISS

-264 LSPLQSLDQALIN
+264 LTPLQSLDQALIN
-277 KCSNLSELKASNLPS
+277 NCSNLSEIKASNLPS

-298 VEGNLT
+298 VKGNLT

-326 IKLNNL
+326 I
-332 NMLMRLNVYDN
+332 D
-343 KLTSINVSNL
+343 VSNL
-353 PLLMW
+353 PFLMR
-358 LFVFDNQISSID
+358 LFVYDNQLTSID
-370 LSANVALREFR
+370 LSANVMLREFR

-394 NGNLVALELENMSKM
+394 NANLVSLELENMSKM
-409 KTLNIKNEFYDEWD
+409 KTLNIKNGFYDEWE

-434 LEKVITDPG
+434 LEKVITDTG
-443 AEFELVKKLFANNPK
+443 AEFEHVKKLFANNPK

>member
-1 MKTNLFLALA
+1 MKTKLFLALA
-11 AAAAITISGCS
+11 AFAAITISGCS
-22 KSETHETLKTPE
+22 KSETLQTPE
-34 IEVSNLSTT
+34 IKVNNLSTT

-63 AANQSTVTSGDSG
+63 AANQSKVTDGNRE
-76 KPENVEVTGLNMAST
+76 KPENVEVTGLSTAST
-91 YTVSVQALG
+91 YTVSVKALG

-105 NSEYATVTVTTL
+105 DSEYATITVTTL
-117 DNTIHFADMVLARR
+117 DNTIHFADKVLERR
-131 LLEMTEPKI
+131 LLAMTEPKI
-140 DADGDGKIT
+140 DADGDGKVT
-149 FEEAAVVK
+149 FEEAAAVK
-157 ELNLGFNEKPES
+157 ELQLGFDLKPES

-181 YFTSLETLNLKFNSV
+181 YFTSLETLSLKFNSV

-236 TNISEIDLSKTPKL
+236 TNISDIDLTKTPKL

-258 KVSKVD
+258 NVSKVD
-264 LSPLQSLDQALIN
+264 LTPLQSLDQALLN
-277 KCSNLSELKASNLPS
+277 KCSSLTEIKASNLPS
-292 LTRLDA
+292 ITRIDA
-298 VEGNLT
+298 VECNLKN
-304 SFEISDCP
+304 FEISDCP

-326 IKLNNL
+326 IKMTNL
-332 NMLMRLNVYDN
+332 AMLMRLNVYDN
-343 KLTSINVSNL
+343 QLTSIDVSNL
-353 PLLMW
+353 PFLMW
-358 LFVFDNQISSID
+358 LFVYDNQLTSID
-370 LSANVALREFR
+370 LSANVPLREFR

-394 NGNLVALELENMSKM
+394 NENLVSLELESMSKM
-409 KTLNIKNEFYDEWD
+409 KTLNIKNDFYDEY

-443 AEFELVKKLFANNPK
+443 KEFEHVKKLFANNPK

>member
-1 MKTNLFLALA
+1 MKAKLFLALA
-11 AAAAITISGCS
+11 AVAAITISGCS
-22 KSETHETLKTPE
+22 KSETLKTPE
-34 IEVSNLSTT
+34 IEVSNLSAT

-51 IPDATGYTYEVK
+51 IPEATGYTYEVK
-63 AANQSTVTSGDSG
+63 AANQSTVNSGNSE
-76 KPENVEVTGLNMAST
+76 KPEKVEVTGLSMAST
-91 YTVSVQALG
+91 YTISVQALG

-117 DNTIHFADMVLARR
+117 DNTVHFTDMVLSRR

-157 ELNLGFNEKPES
+157 ELNLGFDEKPES
-169 TVDCVTDITGLE
+169 SKDCITDITGLE
-181 YFTSLETLNLKFNSV
+181 YFTSLETLNLKYNTV
-196 SDIKPIEGI
+196 SDAKPIEGI
-205 STLKVLILGENPISS
+205 STLQVLILGENPISS

-264 LSPLQSLDQALIN
+264 LTPLQSLDQALIN
-277 KCSNLSELKASNLPS
+277 NCSNLSEIKASNLPS

-298 VEGNLT
+298 VKGNLT

-332 NMLMRLNVYDN
+332 AMLMLLNIYDN
-343 KLTSINVSNL
+343 QLTSIDVSNL
-353 PLLMW
+353 PFLMR
-358 LFVFDNQISSID
+358 LFVYDNQLTSID
-370 LSANVALREFR
+370 LSANVMLREFR

-394 NGNLVALELENMSKM
+394 NANLVSLELENMSKM
-409 KTLNIKNEFYDEWD
+409 KTLNIKNGFYDEWE